1 MGELRQ
7 TLHVIFDSLN
17 RLKIFEAGYSS
28 DMVTNEQGILI
39 EHKGSIY
46 KLTLEHLEDGE
57 LTHEVIDKYK
67 RGNQNGM

>member
-1 MGELRQ
+1 MGKLRE

-17 RLKIFEAGYSS
+17 RLKNFEAGYSS

-46 KLTLEHLEDGE
+46 KLKLEYLEDGE
-57 LTHEVIDKYK
+57 LTHEIIDKYK
-67 RGNQNGM
+67 GGN